1 MISLHFFFFFGQ
13 PTSCLQRMFFLKHSN
28 NTVTEPPFHLSVWF
42 PFFQQQKKLENKCGL
57 SWLQKGTKARLRC
70 ITSLDSVQQFR
81 RVLLCVHLCSWAALA
96 QAPVIFTE
104 LRLMS
109 GWRRRQ
115 CHLMNNVWF
124 DKTQMDNYHSQKIPG
139 LLLLSLHQCTIL

>member
-1 MISLHFFFFFGQ
+1 MKWPAWTSFL
-13 PTSCLQRMFFLKHSN
+13 PTFPLCHPPIVFTECFLWMFQTKLWQNFCFICQCGSHLKKKKNQN
-28 NTVTEPPFHLSVWF
+28 NRA
-42 PFFQQQKKLENKCGL
+42 L
-57 SWLQKGTKARLRC
+57 SWLQKGTKMRLRC
-70 ITSLDSVQQFR
+70 IASLDSVQQLR
-81 RVLLCVHLCSWAALA
+81 RVLLCVCLCSWAALA

-124 DKTQMDNYHSQKIPG
+124 DKTQMDNYQTHHKRLQASR
-139 LLLLSLHQCTIL
+139 

>member
-1 MISLHFFFFFGQ
+1 MISLYFFFFFFFFAIFPLP
-13 PTSCLQRMFFLKHSN
+13 PTSCLHRMILLNVSN
-28 NTVTEPPFHLSVWF
+28 NTDKTSVSSDSVVPIF
-42 PFFQQQKKLENKCGL
+42 STTKKLENKCGL
-57 SWLQKGTKARLRC
+57 SWLQKGTKTRLKC
-70 ITSLDSVQQFR
+70 ITSLDSVQQLR
-81 RVLLCVHLCSWAALA
+81 RVLLCVRLCSWTALA

-124 DKTQMDNYHSQKIPG
+124 DKTQMDNYHTHHKKFQAS
-139 LLLLSLHQCTIL
+139 CC